1 VIPPFLMIIQYIFI
15 KILSFVGLLFDKFP
29 LTPNRMSALSIKHR
43 YCTRR
48 LSELLDLKKLNN
60 INKGFFE
67 VMSTIKK
74 N

>member
-1 VIPPFLMIIQYIFI
+1 
-15 KILSFVGLLFDKFP
+15 
-29 LTPNRMSALSIKHR
+29 MSALSIKHR

-74 N
+74 INFFFAIDKVLVN